1 MSEQPTHP
9 SDGSVG
15 EVEAGGENDER
26 DERRKSSSSSR
37 SAMRKGAILQSSQQ
51 QKRKTTM
58 TAAALEV
65 EDLHIG
71 RPQLVVE
78 RGSPKSVRLCELV
91 GWKFH

>member
-9 SDGSVG
+9 SDGRVG

-26 DERRKSSSSSR
+26 DERRKSSSSR

-58 TAAALEV
+58 TAAAALEV

-78 RGSPKSVRLCELV
+78 REGVPKISKIV
-91 GWKFH
+91 